1 MNQSNTKP
9 NNSSIII
16 WGVVLGLVLFG
27 LTALVL
33 TFVYINKDGEQST
46 KDTSSNNYAAST
58 YSEVQTPAPP
68 PSDKDENGCYTPST
82 VRKHYGETDCVVF
95 TVAYTYETSAGT
107 KFIDEKV
114 DYKNGFAV
122 YIPRDSN
129 FSTVELSQFEG
140 KKIKATGLI
149 SEYNGSPQ
157 IEATEYSQVTIFR

>member
-1 MNQSNTKP
+1 MSEPNTKQA
-9 NNSSIII
+9 NNNAVF
-16 WGVVLGLVLFG
+16 WGVILGLVILGFI
-27 LTALVL
+27 VL
-33 TFVYINKDGEQST
+33 ISAYVVKGNNQST
-46 KDTSSNNYAAST
+46 NNTIISDP
-58 YSEVQTPAPP
+58 SPAPP

>member
-1 MNQSNTKP
+1 MNQP
-9 NNSSIII
+9 NQKTNNRDLIFWSIIATTAVV
-16 WGVVLGLVLFG
+16 VVLGFLGYLWVG
-27 LTALVL
+27 
-33 TFVYINKDGEQST
+33 NNSKST
-46 KDTSSNNYAAST
+46 NSNVDNTYKAST
-58 YSEVQTPAPP
+58 TTEVQTPAPP

-122 YIPRDSN
+122 YIPRGSN
-129 FSTVELSQFEG
+129 FSTVELSQFDG
-140 KKIKATGLI
+140 KKVKATGLI
-149 SEYNGSPQ
+149 KEYNGSPQ